1 MMKHKHPRNN
11 NSQVEQLPKRFKT
24 KKLFKSNLRKRERS
38 VIRERRLQRRRKVL
52 EKMLALHRKHH
63 K

>member
-1 MMKHKHPRNN
+1 MMKHKHPKS
-11 NSQVEQLPKRFKT
+11 NSNQVEQLPKRFKT

-38 VIRERRLQRRRKVL
+38 VIRERRLQQRRKVL